1 VRPEITTDKYPA
13 YSEYRPFSSFFVL
26 CCVTCVALC
35 RCKHCVP
42 KRLVVLRGRCDSP
55 GGNAA
60 RSGAERWFG
69 CLGHSLDSCFLP
81 IVELGW
87 VDPVCGQQAVD
98 LGFRSGRRTP
108 WREREREQP
117 QRCNIANPAACHRRC
132 KFFDC
137 RFSKVEERNCG
148 KKSDQAN
155 GSLCCATSLRSLII
169 WKTNCGLHDQYKGRP
184 VTRPNK

>member
-42 KRLVVLRGRCDSP
+42 KRLVVFGGRCDSP

-98 LGFRSGRRTP
+98 LGFRSGRRSP
-108 WREREREQP
+108 WRERERESNP
-117 QRCNIANPAACHRRC
+117 KDGTLPTPPLARGGANFLTAGSRRWRKGIAGRSRTRRMAPCAARRRC
-132 KFFDC
+132 A
-137 RFSKVEERNCG
+137 R
-148 KKSDQAN
+148 
-155 GSLCCATSLRSLII
+155 
-169 WKTNCGLHDQYKGRP
+169 
-184 VTRPNK
+184 